1 MCKIQQNNKDKIA
14 TGQAYPCTC
23 GIMTFY
29 PDIKY
34 HLWPPGQILDI
45 YHMAVM
51 VKKNP
56 LSNLNLFSK
65 SFRLQEEMLQREDA
79 ENNLAAFRAV
89 SPAQI

>member
-34 HLWPPGQILDI
+34 HLWPPGQTLDI

-51 VKKNP
+51 VKK
-56 LSNLNLFSK
+56 K
-65 SFRLQEEMLQREDA
+65 S
-79 ENNLAAFRAV
+79 
-89 SPAQI
+89 P